1 MDDAQRG
8 RAGRGRRDGE
18 TEHPFFRRAVIA
30 RPILVTGAHRSGST
44 WVGRMLAEAPGV
56 LYVHEPFSVSDPPG
70 RGVCNVRFA
79 RWFTY
84 VTRDSDAAYHRA
96 FTDLVGLQYNHRAA
110 LRDARSLAEVRRVLA
125 EGRTWSR

>member
-1 MDDAQRG
+1 D
-8 RAGRGRRDGE
+8 
-18 TEHPFFRRAVIA
+18 
-30 RPILVTGAHRSGST
+30 L
-44 WVGRMLAEAPGV
+44 
-56 LYVHEPFSVSDPPG
+56 
-70 RGVCNVRFA
+70 FA

-125 EGRTWSR
+125 EGRTWSRQRRRGDRAVIKDPIAVFSAEWLADRFDAHVITVIRHPAAFVS